1 MQQETAQ
8 QIAEA
13 RGQAEAKHAAHV
25 EELKALSAEELET
38 SVSNARAELNR
49 AVAERDQQHEEA
61 LGLVQADA
69 ENLRAELMRLQG
81 EFSARVE
88 QAGQEAYRAY
98 GTQLTEMEARVSAT
112 REAHAAAEASFARK
126 QAEMAEQHKEA
137 LARVRSDAER
147 AEATIESL
155 QNAVSDQ
162 VEQARREEVTAQATK
177 LAEVEARAEAALKT
191 LQQELAA
198 RVEQARRQSD
208 AQHRSDLEQLR
219 AQAEVTRAQEQAGSA
234 QRHGKELAQVRAE
247 MEQTVQARRD
257 SEAAHT
263 QLLAELES
271 RAEERL
277 AAAVRDAKSE
287 AESKLA
293 QAEADWTQRHEAEL
307 RRVAARAEQT
317 LVGQLEM
324 AKRESDRVRDEAVK
338 AATEATELEAQRR
351 LETAVAQVRAEAE
364 RTVGKQLEAA
374 HAKAEERR
382 RREGSG
388 HCRAGSGPSP

>member
-177 LAEVEARAEAALKT
+177 LAEVEARAEAAL
-191 LQQELAA
+191 
-198 RVEQARRQSD
+198 RRCSRNWLPVSSRRD
-208 AQHRSDLEQLR
+208 ASLTPSIGPISSNCAPRQKSPALKNRRGVHNATVRSSHRFGPRWSRPSRLGAIQKPHIPNYWPSSSRGQRSGWPQPSVTRNLRPNRSWPRPKQTGRSDTRPSCGGSPPGPSKHWSVSSRWPSENQIVY
-219 AQAEVTRAQEQAGSA
+219 VTR
-234 QRHGKELAQVRAE
+234 
-247 MEQTVQARRD
+247 
-257 SEAAHT
+257 
-263 QLLAELES
+263 
-271 RAEERL
+271 
-277 AAAVRDAKSE
+277 
-287 AESKLA
+287 
-293 QAEADWTQRHEAEL
+293 
-307 RRVAARAEQT
+307 
-317 LVGQLEM
+317 
-324 AKRESDRVRDEAVK
+324 
-338 AATEATELEAQRR
+338 
-351 LETAVAQVRAEAE
+351 
-364 RTVGKQLEAA
+364 
-374 HAKAEERR
+374 
-382 RREGSG
+382 
-388 HCRAGSGPSP
+388 P